1 MLGHKTSLNKY
12 QMSEI
17 IRNSHS
23 EHRIKIEINN
33 KKITRKLPC
42 LEMKT

>member
-17 IRNSHS
+17 IQNSHS
-23 EHRIKIEINN
+23 KHRIKIEINN
-33 KKITRKLPC
+33 KKITGKLPC